1 MSLSGFELSGPAG
14 SAFAV
19 TPSDSTV
26 FTRKARA
33 LYIGTGGNISVRT
46 YNMAGTLDYVLFT
59 NVADG
64 QIIPVMTDMVY
75 STNTTASGIVA
86 LA

>member
-1 MSLSGFELSGPAG
+1 MASGFESIAPAG
-14 SAFAV
+14 SAWAV

-26 FTRKARA
+26 FTQKTRA
-33 LYIGTGGNISVRT
+33 LWVGTGGNIAVRAYDMNGALASV
-46 YNMAGTLDYVLFT
+46 TLT

-64 QIIPVMTDMVY
+64 QIVPVCTDMVY